1 MAPTDP
7 PVVDAATAYQ
17 ALRSLAHS
25 TTQFE
30 NPADTYPVTGELL
43 GGVRA
48 LEQVM
53 RHVATAHTVH
63 EGQASTDRGDAADGL
78 QAAQLAAVELR
89 AAAALLGQAEACLDA
104 ASQHSGRIAWQPATP
119 KHLAA
124 PRWVNIVFFE
134 GHEADRLLN
143 LLDRD
148 GSDAVI
154 TELTGYDFGEETT
167 QAALVNG
174 YIYDEVPTGA
184 LDRVVTRDDYT
195 LTYNYDLGHVSLHRA
210 HHPAE
215 PEPERVAAPQPPVQR
230 ASRARDIEDAD
241 DWFAPAPAPLSTRV
255 GRSL

>member
-1 MAPTDP
+1 M
-7 PVVDAATAYQ
+7 
-17 ALRSLAHS
+17 
-25 TTQFE
+25 
-30 NPADTYPVTGELL
+30 
-43 GGVRA
+43 
-48 LEQVM
+48 
-53 RHVATAHTVH
+53 
-63 EGQASTDRGDAADGL
+63 
-78 QAAQLAAVELR
+78 
-89 AAAALLGQAEACLDA
+89 
-104 ASQHSGRIAWQPATP
+104 
-119 KHLAA
+119 
-124 PRWVNIVFFE
+124 NIVFFE